1 MMPPRGRTKDSRQR
15 VLQAA
20 QDLVST
26 KGFQATTMA
35 DIAHASGVAVQTV
48 YFQFRNR
55 TGLLQALWERA
66 VFGEERLPPPQ
77 QSWFVAAAAEPD
89 LRKALNLIV
98 GGGIGIAKRL
108 APLAATLEGLPSSPD
123 LDEFRRRDLAL
134 RHSGLRQ
141 TAEMLAA
148 KAQLARGVTL
158 DEAADVMLVMLSP
171 DAYRYLVVTRQWT
184 EKRFRSWVVDALA
197 ATLFKR

>member
-1 MMPPRGRTKDSRQR
+1 MAAGKARDSRQR

-20 QDLVST
+20 QNLVAT
-26 KGFQATTMA
+26 NGFQATTMA
-35 DIAHASGVAVQTV
+35 EIASRSGVAVQTV
-48 YFQFRNR
+48 YFQFRNK

-77 QSWFVAAAAEPD
+77 QSWFVAATAEPD

-123 LDEFRRRDLAL
+123 LDEFRNRDLAL
-134 RHSGLRQ
+134 RQSGLRQ
-141 TAEMLAA
+141 TAEVLAA
-148 KAQLARGVTL
+148 KGRLAKGLTL
-158 DEAADVMLVMLSP
+158 DEAADLMLMLLSP
-171 DAYRYLVVTRQWT
+171 DAYRYLVLSRQWPA
-184 EKRFRSWVVDALA
+184 ERFQTWVVEMLA
-197 ATLFKR
+197 VNVFSG